1 MFHQKCYEGKKMIFD
16 NTVAAK
22 AKYFILRIVSSFYAM
37 ARVFMTYILMRD
49 EKVSLHGEM

>member
-1 MFHQKCYEGKKMIFD
+1 MKGKKLIFD

-22 AKYFILRIVSSFYAM
+22 AKYFVLRMTSSFYAM
-37 ARVFMTYILMRD
+37 ARVFMMHFLMTD